1 MPCCGDILAMN
12 FAWINSA
19 DGARP
24 FVPIF
29 FMQLL
34 FSVEIGVI
42 QFDSCMSLARVV
54 VCFIMVALVAIR
66 GLTLIIS
73 M

>member
-1 MPCCGDILAMN
+1 MDASVFRMN

-34 FSVEIGVI
+34 FAVEIGLI
-42 QFDSCMSLARVV
+42 QYDSCLSVSRIVI
-54 VCFIMVALVAIR
+54 CCIMMALVVTR